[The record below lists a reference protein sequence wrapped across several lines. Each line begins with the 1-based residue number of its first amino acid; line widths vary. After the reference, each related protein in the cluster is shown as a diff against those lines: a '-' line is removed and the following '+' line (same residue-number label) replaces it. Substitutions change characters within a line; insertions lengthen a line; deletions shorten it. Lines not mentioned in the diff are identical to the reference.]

1 MITAGAR
8 PKNIMRCWALVSTA
22 FVAIV
27 MAGGAERPA
36 VRTFDLFTQGMW
48 RLLLLVKYRRSHN
61 ACVMALS
68 MKKFSLAAIAATSLV
83 IAGPAYAG
91 RDDFGMGAA
100 SVACAML
107 DSGYS
112 RYQVEKVLN
121 RLERD
126 IINSGITERQQSQMA
141 SGFNYQAARNNCSL
155 RYRE

>member
-1 MITAGAR
+1 MR
-8 PKNIMRCWALVSTA
+8 PGVFTPTPKRTNRLG
-22 FVAIV
+22 FVWRNRLCDCYCKTWFL
-27 MAGGAERPA
+27 AEYNCTNP
-36 VRTFDLFTQGMW
+36 D
-48 RLLLLVKYRRSHN
+48 
-61 ACVMALS
+61 LS
-68 MKKFSLAAIAATSLV
+68 MKILFLLATLV

>member
-1 MITAGAR
+1 MKILFLLAT
-8 PKNIMRCWALVSTA
+8 LVFAS
-22 FVAIV
+22 
-27 MAGGAERPA
+27 
-36 VRTFDLFTQGMW
+36 
-48 RLLLLVKYRRSHN
+48 
-61 ACVMALS
+61 
-68 MKKFSLAAIAATSLV
+68 
-83 IAGPAYAG
+83 PAYAG

-126 IINSGITERQQSQMA
+126 IINTGISERQQLQMA
-141 SGFNYQAARNNCSL
+141 SGFNYQADRNNCSL

>member
-1 MITAGAR
+1 
-8 PKNIMRCWALVSTA
+8 
-22 FVAIV
+22 
-27 MAGGAERPA
+27 
-36 VRTFDLFTQGMW
+36 
-48 RLLLLVKYRRSHN
+48 
-61 ACVMALS
+61 

-155 RYRE
+155 WYRE

>member
-1 MITAGAR
+1 MS
-8 PKNIMRCWALVSTA
+8 P
-22 FVAIV
+22 
-27 MAGGAERPA
+27 
-36 VRTFDLFTQGMW
+36 D
-48 RLLLLVKYRRSHN
+48 
-61 ACVMALS
+61 LS
-68 MKKFSLAAIAATSLV
+68 MKILFLLATLV

-121 RLERD
+121 LLERN
-126 IINSGITERQQSQMA
+126 IIKSGINERQQLQMA